1 MVADGLEPLLH
12 QTVVGL
18 ADRGHQVHVVG
29 AHADE
34 YDPVERFRLG
44 ASLRVSVD
52 EQSGITAPMR
62 LVISGAKT
70 GRNNSRALRSIT
82 ASARR
87 AHGLGPRFVRNL
99 ARVLPA
105 FEQRADVVY
114 FEAAYVAAEYNDVL
128 LHLAPKMVMCTG
140 SDVRTLPDV
149 RRRLAETLPAAFA
162 QSSRVLCRSADL
174 EMWAVRR
181 GAPAERTSVLY
192 PAVDT
197 AFFSPPDRPARTG
210 DALRFVSVGRL
221 HWVKGYEYL
230 VEAIAR
236 ARRAGVDVTLT
247 IVGGDTGARDAV
259 AYAVR
264 EFELEEHVTLAGAK
278 DPAGVR
284 AALARAD
291 ALVLSSLSE
300 GMSRAALEAMAMG
313 LPVVTTD
320 VGGMT
325 EVVEDGM
332 VGLVVPPRDPA
343 ALADAIATL
352 ARAPER
358 RVEMGRRAHARAQQY
373 DTTLH
378 LDRIE
383 QVLVEVAETGQA

>member
-1 MVADGLEPLLH
+1 LLH

-18 ADRGHQVHVVG
+18 ADRGHQVRVVG
-29 AHADE
+29 AHRADE

-44 ASLRVSVD
+44 SSLEVSFDEPGGMFGQAGRIAGAARASVAN
-52 EQSGITAPMR
+52 G
-62 LVISGAKT
+62 
-70 GRNNSRALRSIT
+70 RALRSVA

-99 ARVLPA
+99 AKVLPA

-128 LHLAPKMVMCTG
+128 LHLGPKLVMCTG
-140 SDVRTLPDV
+140 SDVRLLPDL

-162 QSSRVLCRSADL
+162 QTARVLCRSEDL
-174 EMWAVRR
+174 KMWAVRR
-181 GAPAERTSVLY
+181 GSPAERTSVLY

-197 AFFSPPDRPARTG
+197 TFFSPPNRPERPG
-210 DALRFVSVGRL
+210 DALRLVSVGRL

-230 VEAIAR
+230 VEAVSLAR
-236 ARRAGVDVTLT
+236 GAGVDVTLT
-247 IVGGDTGARDAV
+247 IVGADTGAGDAIQ
-259 AYAVR
+259 YAVR
-264 EFELEEHVTLAGAK
+264 EFGLDEYVTLAGAK
-278 DPAGVR
+278 TPAGVR

-291 ALVLSSLSE
+291 AFVLSSLSE

-325 EVVEDGM
+325 EVIEDGV
-332 VGLVVPPRDPA
+332 VGLVVPSRDPR
-343 ALADAIATL
+343 ALADAVGAL

-358 RVEMGRRAHARAQQY
+358 RVEMGHRARALAQQF
-373 DTTLH
+373 DTTVH

-383 QVLVEVAETGQA
+383 SILVEVAGYGRT